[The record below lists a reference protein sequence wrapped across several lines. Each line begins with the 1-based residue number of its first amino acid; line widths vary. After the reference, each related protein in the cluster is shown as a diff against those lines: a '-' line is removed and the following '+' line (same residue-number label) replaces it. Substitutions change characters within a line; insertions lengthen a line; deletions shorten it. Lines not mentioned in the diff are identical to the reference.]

1 MILIS
6 FDFCVPS
13 QTIAQ
18 WKKAGYQNDPQY
30 ESFRQ
35 LLQGPVDDS
44 GEILQVRFPM
54 PRYIETEHGGSQ
66 VSLLCFNVLFA
77 FLLNLTMRGEISLE
91 GNFICCTK
99 PVVVGIPVVRRLFVT
114 ESACEKIIGHFSK
127 DVAFHILFIHSKC
140 PLS

>member
-1 MILIS
+1 MVVT
-6 FDFCVPS
+6 FVFCFPS

-18 WKKAGYQNDPQY
+18 WKKAGYHNDPQY

-35 LLQGPVDDS
+35 LLQGPVDDA

-66 VSLLCFNVLFA
+66 VPLLCFNVLFA
-77 FLLNLTMRGEISLE
+77 LFLNLSMCAKTGLQ

-99 PVVVGIPVVRRLFVT
+99 PVVVGIRVVGRLFVT
-114 ESACEKIIGHFSK
+114 ESGCKKNNWSLLQGRGFLYIF
-127 DVAFHILFIHSKC
+127 
-140 PLS
+140 